1 MQKLKDFAWF
11 VTLGLVFLLF
21 CVRIIPVCLGLR
33 RWEVVELDWL
43 TALDGLIW
51 LRTGHQVEAKLGI
64 GQSSVS
70 RLSRR
75 CAEVFGLSLAR
86 GGSEWNFKG
95 DTTLLNLERR
105 VHQAVRW
112 SHGRPLRLE
121 AQHWSGP
128 LLCEPA
134 PAGWIA
140 GCFHFHEYER
150 PLQLLREGVI
160 DAWVASYPDVP
171 AATDPTIACIGL
183 SRMPIWLVV
192 DQAHP
197 LLELGEQVTFADVA
211 AYPFMPLPDG
221 AFPKFQ
227 AVLEACGL
235 WDASTPKR
243 IRDPSWLGQIN
254 REDLL
259 VGFATPL
266 SLLLSGDCCRVLP
279 LKLPVE
285 VGDALLVPRQYERAP
300 QTLQLLAEL
309 RSRLQSLAGAAPEL
323 VVLDGVEHPSAAPSD
338 QPFKEQWLPSAP
350 LMPKTSKA

>member
-1 MQKLKDFAWF
+1 M
-11 VTLGLVFLLF
+11 FLLF
-21 CVRIIPVCLGLR
+21 CVKIIPVCWGV
-33 RWEVVELDWL
+33 VVELDWL
-43 TALDGLIW
+43 AALDGLIW
-51 LRTGHQVEAKLGI
+51 LRTGHQVEARLRI

-75 CAEVFGLSLAR
+75 CADVFGLSLAR
-86 GGSEWNFKG
+86 RGSEWHLDG

-112 SHGRPLRLE
+112 TNGGPLRLE

-140 GCFHFHEYER
+140 GCFHFHEYEK

-160 DAWVASYPDVP
+160 DAWIASYPDVP
-171 AATDPTIACIGL
+171 AATDSTIACIGL

-192 DQAHP
+192 DQSHP

-211 AYPFMPLPDG
+211 AYPCMPMPDG

-235 WDASTPKR
+235 WNGGTAPKP
-243 IRDPSWLGQIN
+243 IRNSSQSRQVN
-254 REDLL
+254 SEDLI

-266 SLLLSGDCCRVLP
+266 SLLLSDDSCRVLP
-279 LKLPVE
+279 LELPLE

-300 QTLQLLAEL
+300 QTLQLLAQL
-309 RSRLQSLAGAAPEL
+309 RLRLESLAGAAPGL
-323 VVLDGVEHPSAAPSD
+323 VVLDGFEHPSAAPSD

-350 LMPKTSKA
+350 SMPKTSKA

>member
-1 MQKLKDFAWF
+1 MFCFFA
-11 VTLGLVFLLF
+11 LELDELVFF
-21 CVRIIPVCLGLR
+21 GGV
-33 RWEVVELDWL
+33 VVELDWL
-43 TALDGLIW
+43 AALDGLIW
-51 LRTGHQVEAKLGI
+51 LRTGHQVEARLQI

-75 CAEVFGLSLAR
+75 CADVFGLSLAR
-86 GGSEWNFKG
+86 RGSEWQLDG

-112 SHGRPLRLE
+112 TRGGPLRLE
-121 AQHWSGP
+121 GQHWSGP

-140 GCFHFHEYER
+140 GCFHFHEYEK

-192 DQAHP
+192 DQSHP

-211 AYPFMPLPDG
+211 DYPCMPLPDG

-227 AVLEACGL
+227 AVLAACGL
-235 WDASTPKR
+235 WNGGTEER
-243 IRDPSWLGQIN
+243 IRNPAWFGQVN
-254 REDLL
+254 SEDLL

-279 LKLPVE
+279 LELPLE

-300 QTLQLLAEL
+300 QVLQLLAEL
-309 RSRLQSLAGAAPEL
+309 RLRLESLAGAAPGL
-323 VVLDGVEHPSAAPSD
+323 VVLDGFEHPSAAPSD

-350 LMPKTSKA
+350 SMPKTSKA

>member
-1 MQKLKDFAWF
+1 M
-11 VTLGLVFLLF
+11 G
-21 CVRIIPVCLGLR
+21 R
-33 RWEVVELDWL
+33 VVELDWL

-64 GQSSVS
+64 GQSNVS
-70 RLSRR
+70 RLSRK
-75 CAEVFGLSLAR
+75 CAEIFGLSLAR
-86 GGSEWNFKG
+86 GGSEWNLKG

-112 SHGRPLRLE
+112 SLGRPLRLE

-128 LLCEPA
+128 LICEPA

-183 SRMPIWLVV
+183 SRMPIWLLV
-192 DQAHP
+192 DQSHP

-211 AYPFMPLPDG
+211 DYPCMPLPDG

-227 AVLEACGL
+227 VVLAACGL
-235 WDASTPKR
+235 WNGGTEER
-243 IRDPSWLGQIN
+243 IRNPAWFGQVN
-254 REDLL
+254 SEDLL

-266 SLLLSGDCCRVLP
+266 S
-279 LKLPVE
+279 
-285 VGDALLVPRQYERAP
+285 
-300 QTLQLLAEL
+300 
-309 RSRLQSLAGAAPEL
+309 
-323 VVLDGVEHPSAAPSD
+323 
-338 QPFKEQWLPSAP
+338 
-350 LMPKTSKA
+350 

>member
-1 MQKLKDFAWF
+1 M
-11 VTLGLVFLLF
+11 G
-21 CVRIIPVCLGLR
+21 
-33 RWEVVELDWL
+33 VVELDWL
-43 TALDGLIW
+43 AALDGLIW
-51 LRTGHQVEAKLGI
+51 LRTGHQVGARLQI

-70 RLSRR
+70 RLSRK
-75 CAEVFGLSLAR
+75 CADVFGLSLAR
-86 GGSEWNFKG
+86 RGSEWHLNG

-112 SHGRPLRLE
+112 TRGGPLRLE

-160 DAWVASYPDVP
+160 DAWITSYPDVP

-192 DQAHP
+192 DQSHP

-211 AYPFMPLPDG
+211 AYPCMPMPDG

-235 WDASTPKR
+235 WNGGSPER
-243 IRDPSWLGQIN
+243 IRNPSWFGQVN
-254 REDLL
+254 SEDLV

-266 SLLLSGDCCRVLP
+266 SLLLRDDSCRVLP
-279 LKLPVE
+279 LELPLE

-300 QTLQLLAEL
+300 QTLQLLAQL
-309 RSRLQSLAGAAPEL
+309 RLRLESLAGAAPGL
-323 VVLDGVEHPSAAPSD
+323 VVLDGFEHPSAAPSD

-350 LMPKTSKA
+350 SMPKTSKA

>member
-1 MQKLKDFAWF
+1 M
-11 VTLGLVFLLF
+11 V
-21 CVRIIPVCLGLR
+21 
-33 RWEVVELDWL
+33 VVELDWL
-43 TALDGLIW
+43 AALDGLIW
-51 LRTGHQVEAKLGI
+51 LRTGHQVEAKFGI

-70 RLSRR
+70 RLSRK
-75 CAEVFGLSLAR
+75 CAEIFGLSLSR
-86 GGSEWNFKG
+86 CGSEWNFKG

-112 SHGRPLRLE
+112 SRGRPLRLE

-171 AATDPTIACIGL
+171 AATDPTIACIGF

-192 DQAHP
+192 DQSHP

-211 AYPFMPLPDG
+211 DYPCMPLPDG

-227 AVLEACGL
+227 AVLAACGL
-235 WDASTPKR
+235 WNGGTEER
-243 IRDPSWLGQIN
+243 IRNPAWFGQVN
-254 REDLL
+254 SEDLL

-266 SLLLSGDCCRVLP
+266 SLLLSGDGCRVLP
-279 LKLPVE
+279 LELPLE

-309 RSRLQSLAGAAPEL
+309 RSRLESIAGAAPEL
-323 VVLDGVEHPSAAPSD
+323 VVLDGFEHPSATPSD
-338 QPFKEQWLPSAP
+338 QPFKEQWLPSAL
-350 LMPKTSKA
+350 LMPKTSKP

>member
-1 MQKLKDFAWF
+1 M
-11 VTLGLVFLLF
+11 
-21 CVRIIPVCLGLR
+21 
-33 RWEVVELDWL
+33 VELDWL
-43 TALDGLIW
+43 AALDGLIW
-51 LRTGHQVEAKLGI
+51 LRTGHQVEAKLQI

-70 RLSRR
+70 RLSRK
-75 CAEVFGLSLAR
+75 CADVFGLSLTR
-86 GGSEWNFKG
+86 RGSEWHLNG

-112 SHGRPLRLE
+112 TRGSPLRLE
-121 AQHWSGP
+121 ARHWSGP

-134 PAGWIA
+134 PADWIA
-140 GCFHFHEYER
+140 GSFHFHEYER

-171 AATDPTIACIGL
+171 AATDPTVACIGL

-192 DQAHP
+192 DQSHP

-211 AYPFMPLPDG
+211 GYPCMHLPDG

-235 WDASTPKR
+235 WNGSTTPKR
-243 IRDPSWLGQIN
+243 IGNPALFGQVN
-254 REDLL
+254 SEDLI

-266 SLLLSGDCCRVLP
+266 SLLLNDDSCRVLP
-279 LKLPVE
+279 LELPVE
-285 VGDALLVPRQYERAP
+285 VGDVLLVPRQYERAP
-300 QTLQLLAEL
+300 QTLQLLADL
-309 RSRLQSLAGAAPEL
+309 RSRLERLAGAAPEL
-323 VVLDGVEHPSAAPSD
+323 VVLDGFEHPSAAHSD

>member
-1 MQKLKDFAWF
+1 M
-11 VTLGLVFLLF
+11 LG
-21 CVRIIPVCLGLR
+21 
-33 RWEVVELDWL
+33 WWVVELDWL
-43 TALDGLIW
+43 AALDGLIW
-51 LRTGHQVEAKLGI
+51 LRTGHQVEAKLRI
-64 GQSSVS
+64 GQPSVS
-70 RLSRR
+70 RLSRK
-75 CAEVFGLSLAR
+75 CADVFEISLVR
-86 GGSEWNFKG
+86 RGSEWHLNG

-112 SHGRPLRLE
+112 TLGGPLRLE

-140 GCFHFHEYER
+140 GCFHFNEYER

-171 AATDPTIACIGL
+171 AATDPAIACIGL

-192 DQAHP
+192 DQSHP

-211 AYPFMPLPDG
+211 GYPCIPLPDG

-235 WDASTPKR
+235 WNGGTTPKR
-243 IRDPSWLGQIN
+243 MRNSSQVGQVD
-254 REDLL
+254 REDLI
-259 VGFATPL
+259 VSFATPL
-266 SLLLSGDCCRVLP
+266 SLLLSDDCCRVLP
-279 LKLPVE
+279 LELPLE

-309 RSRLQSLAGAAPEL
+309 RQRLESLAAAAPGM
-323 VVLDGVEHPSAAPSD
+323 VVLDGFEHPSAAHSD

-350 LMPKTSKA
+350 LMPKTLKA

>member
-1 MQKLKDFAWF
+1 M
-11 VTLGLVFLLF
+11 V
-21 CVRIIPVCLGLR
+21 
-33 RWEVVELDWL
+33 VVELDWL
-43 TALDGLIW
+43 AALDGLIW
-51 LRTGHQVEAKLGI
+51 LRTGHQVEAKFGI

-70 RLSRR
+70 RLSRK
-75 CAEVFGLSLAR
+75 CAEIFGLSLSR
-86 GGSEWNFKG
+86 CGSEWNFKG

-112 SHGRPLRLE
+112 SRGRPLRLE

-192 DQAHP
+192 DQSHP

-211 AYPFMPLPDG
+211 DYPCMPLPDG

-227 AVLEACGL
+227 AVLAACGL
-235 WDASTPKR
+235 WNGGTEER
-243 IRDPSWLGQIN
+243 IRNPAWFGQVN
-254 REDLL
+254 SEDLL

-279 LKLPVE
+279 LELPLE

-300 QTLQLLAEL
+300 PNAAVAGGTSFASGEPRRR
-309 RSRLQSLAGAAPEL
+309 RSRAGGVRRVRAP
-323 VVLDGVEHPSAAPSD
+323 
-338 QPFKEQWLPSAP
+338 KCC
-350 LMPKTSKA
+350 PKRPAL

>member
-1 MQKLKDFAWF
+1 M
-11 VTLGLVFLLF
+11 
-21 CVRIIPVCLGLR
+21 
-33 RWEVVELDWL
+33 VELDWL

-51 LRTGHQVEAKLGI
+51 LRTGHQVEARLGI

-70 RLSRR
+70 RLSRK
-75 CAEVFGLSLAR
+75 CAEIFGLSLAR
-86 GGSEWNFKG
+86 GGSEWNLKG

-112 SHGRPLRLE
+112 SRGRPLRLE

-192 DQAHP
+192 DQSHP

-211 AYPFMPLPDG
+211 AYPCMPLPDG
-221 AFPKFQ
+221 AFPKFP
-227 AVLEACGL
+227 AVLAAYGL
-235 WDASTPKR
+235 WDGGTEER
-243 IRDPSWLGQIN
+243 IRNPAWFGQVN
-254 REDLL
+254 SEDLL

-266 SLLLSGDCCRVLP
+266 SLLLSGDCCKVLP
-279 LKLPVE
+279 LELPLE

-309 RSRLQSLAGAAPEL
+309 RSRLESLAGAAPEL
-323 VVLDGVEHPSAAPSD
+323 VVLDGFEHPSAAPSD

-350 LMPKTSKA
+350 LMPKISKP

>member
-1 MQKLKDFAWF
+1 LAWE
-11 VTLGLVFLLF
+11 G
-21 CVRIIPVCLGLR
+21 
-33 RWEVVELDWL
+33 VVELDWL

-64 GQSSVS
+64 GQSNVS
-70 RLSRR
+70 RLSRK
-75 CAEVFGLSLAR
+75 CAEIFGLSLAR
-86 GGSEWNFKG
+86 GGSEWNLKG

-112 SHGRPLRLE
+112 SRGRPLRLE

-227 AVLEACGL
+227 AVLAACGL
-235 WDASTPKR
+235 WDGGTEER
-243 IRDPSWLGQIN
+243 IRNPAWFGQVN
-254 REDLL
+254 SEDLL

-279 LKLPVE
+279 LELPLE

-309 RSRLQSLAGAAPEL
+309 RSRLESLAGAAPEL
-323 VVLDGVEHPSAAPSD
+323 VVLDGFEHPSAAPSD

-350 LMPKTSKA
+350 LMPKISKP

>member
-1 MQKLKDFAWF
+1 MVEPD
-11 VTLGLVFLLF
+11 
-21 CVRIIPVCLGLR
+21 CLA
-33 RWEVVELDWL
+33 
-43 TALDGLIW
+43 ALDGLIW
-51 LRTGHQVEAKLGI
+51 LRTGHRVEARLQI

-70 RLSRR
+70 RLSRK
-75 CAEVFGLSLAR
+75 CADTFGLSLTR
-86 GGSEWNFKG
+86 SGSEWHLNG
-95 DTTLLNLERR
+95 DTTLLNLERS

-112 SHGRPLRLE
+112 TRGRPLRLE

-171 AATDPTIACIGL
+171 AATDPAIACIGL

-192 DQAHP
+192 DQSHP

-211 AYPFMPLPDG
+211 DYPCMPLPDG
-221 AFPKFQ
+221 AFPEFQ

-235 WDASTPKR
+235 WNCGTTPKR
-243 IRDPSWLGQIN
+243 MRNSLQVGQVN
-254 REDLL
+254 KEDLL
-259 VGFATPL
+259 VSLATPL
-266 SLLLSGDCCRVLP
+266 SLLLSDDCCRVLP
-279 LKLPVE
+279 LELPLE
-285 VGDALLVPRQYERAP
+285 VGDALLVPRQYEHAP
-300 QTLQLLAEL
+300 QALQLLAEL
-309 RSRLQSLAGAAPEL
+309 RSRLESLAGSAPAM
-323 VVLDGVEHPSAAPSD
+323 VVLDGFEHPSAAPSD

>member
-1 MQKLKDFAWF
+1 M
-11 VTLGLVFLLF
+11 G
-21 CVRIIPVCLGLR
+21 
-33 RWEVVELDWL
+33 VVELDWL
-43 TALDGLIW
+43 AALDGLIW
-51 LRTGHQVEAKLGI
+51 LRTGHQVEARLQI

-70 RLSRR
+70 RLSRK
-75 CAEVFGLSLAR
+75 CADVFGLSLAR
-86 GGSEWNFKG
+86 RGAEWHLNG

-112 SHGRPLRLE
+112 TRGSPLRLE
-121 AQHWSGP
+121 AQHLSGP

-171 AATDPTIACIGL
+171 AVTDPAIACIGL

-192 DQAHP
+192 DQSHP

-211 AYPFMPLPDG
+211 AYPCMPLPDG

-227 AVLEACGL
+227 AVLAACGL
-235 WDASTPKR
+235 WNGGTEER
-243 IRDPSWLGQIN
+243 IRNPAWFGQVN
-254 REDLL
+254 SEDLL

-266 SLLLSGDCCRVLP
+266 SLLLSGDGCRVLP
-279 LKLPVE
+279 LELPLE

-300 QTLQLLAEL
+300 KVLQLLADL
-309 RSRLQSLAGAAPEL
+309 RLRLESLAGAAPGM
-323 VVLDGVEHPSAAPSD
+323 VVLDGFEHPSAALSD
-338 QPFKEQWLPSAP
+338 QPFKEQWLPNAP
-350 LMPKTSKA
+350 LMSKT

>member
-1 MQKLKDFAWF
+1 
-11 VTLGLVFLLF
+11 VV
-21 CVRIIPVCLGLR
+21 
-33 RWEVVELDWL
+33 VVELDWL
-43 TALDGLIW
+43 AALDGLIW

-70 RLSRR
+70 RLSRK
-75 CAEVFGLSLAR
+75 CAEIFGLSLAR
-86 GGSEWNFKG
+86 CGSEWNFKG

-112 SHGRPLRLE
+112 SRGRPLRLE

-171 AATDPTIACIGL
+171 AATDPTIACIGF

-192 DQAHP
+192 DQSHP

-211 AYPFMPLPDG
+211 DYPCMPLPDG

-227 AVLEACGL
+227 AVLAACGL
-235 WDASTPKR
+235 WNGGTEER
-243 IRDPSWLGQIN
+243 IRNPAWFGQVN
-254 REDLL
+254 SEDLL

-266 SLLLSGDCCRVLP
+266 SLLLSGDGCRVLP
-279 LKLPVE
+279 LELPLE

-309 RSRLQSLAGAAPEL
+309 RSRLESIAGAAPEL
-323 VVLDGVEHPSAAPSD
+323 VVLDGFEHPSATPSD
-338 QPFKEQWLPSAP
+338 QPFKEQWLPSAL
-350 LMPKTSKA
+350 LMPKTSKP

>member
-1 MQKLKDFAWF
+1 M
-11 VTLGLVFLLF
+11 
-21 CVRIIPVCLGLR
+21 
-33 RWEVVELDWL
+33 VELDWL
-43 TALDGLIW
+43 AALDGLIW
-51 LRTGHQVEAKLGI
+51 LRTGHQVEARLQI

-75 CAEVFGLSLAR
+75 CADVFGLSLAR
-86 GGSEWNFKG
+86 RGSDWQLKG
-95 DTTLLNLERR
+95 DTTLLALERR

-112 SHGRPLRLE
+112 TRGGSLRLE

-128 LLCEPA
+128 LLCSPA
-134 PAGWIA
+134 PADWIV

-192 DQAHP
+192 DQFHP
-197 LLELGEQVTFADVA
+197 LLELGDQVTFADVA
-211 AYPFMPLPDG
+211 AYPCMPLPDG

-235 WDASTPKR
+235 WNGGTTPKR
-243 IRDPSWLGQIN
+243 MRISSQVGQVN
-254 REDLL
+254 MEDLIVSL
-259 VGFATPL
+259 ATPL
-266 SLLLSGDCCRVLP
+266 SLLLSDDCCRVLP
-279 LKLPVE
+279 LELPIE
-285 VGDALLVPRQYERAP
+285 VGDALLVPRQYEHAP
-300 QTLQLLAEL
+300 QTLRLLADL
-309 RSRLQSLAGAAPEL
+309 RQRLESLAGAAPEL
-323 VVLDGVEHPSAAPSD
+323 VVLDGFGHPSAAHSD

>member
-1 MQKLKDFAWF
+1 M
-11 VTLGLVFLLF
+11 
-21 CVRIIPVCLGLR
+21 
-33 RWEVVELDWL
+33 VELDWL

-64 GQSSVS
+64 GQSNVS
-70 RLSRR
+70 RLSRK
-75 CAEVFGLSLAR
+75 CAEIFGLSLAR
-86 GGSEWNFKG
+86 GGSEWNLKG

-112 SHGRPLRLE
+112 SRGRPLRLE

-192 DQAHP
+192 DQSHP

-227 AVLEACGL
+227 AVLAACGL
-235 WDASTPKR
+235 WDGGTEER
-243 IRDPSWLGQIN
+243 IRNPAWFGQVN
-254 REDLL
+254 SEDLL

-279 LKLPVE
+279 LELPLE

-309 RSRLQSLAGAAPEL
+309 RSRLESLAGAAPEL
-323 VVLDGVEHPSAAPSD
+323 VVLDGFEHPSAAPSD

-350 LMPKTSKA
+350 LMPKISKP

>member
-1 MQKLKDFAWF
+1 A
-11 VTLGLVFLLF
+11 GA
-21 CVRIIPVCLGLR
+21 G
-33 RWEVVELDWL
+33 VVELDWL
-43 TALDGLIW
+43 AALDGLIW
-51 LRTGHQVEAKLGI
+51 LRTGHQVEARLQI

-75 CAEVFGLSLAR
+75 CADVFGLSLAR
-86 GGSEWNFKG
+86 RGSEWHLDG

-112 SHGRPLRLE
+112 ANGGPLRLE

-140 GCFHFHEYER
+140 GCFHFHEYEK

-160 DAWVASYPDVP
+160 DVWIASYPDVP

-183 SRMPIWLVV
+183 SRMPIWLLV
-192 DQAHP
+192 DQSHP

-211 AYPFMPLPDG
+211 AYPCMPMPDG

-235 WDASTPKR
+235 WNGGTTPKP
-243 IRDPSWLGQIN
+243 IRNSSQSQQVN
-254 REDLL
+254 SKDLV

-266 SLLLSGDCCRVLP
+266 SLLLRDDSCRVLP
-279 LKLPVE
+279 LELPLE
-285 VGDALLVPRQYERAP
+285 VGDALLVPRQYVRAP

-309 RSRLQSLAGAAPEL
+309 RLRLESLAGAAPGL
-323 VVLDGVEHPSAAPSD
+323 VVLDGFEHPSAAPSD
-338 QPFKEQWLPSAP
+338 QPYKEQWLPSAP
-350 LMPKTSKA
+350 SMPKTSKA

>member
-1 MQKLKDFAWF
+1 M
-11 VTLGLVFLLF
+11 
-21 CVRIIPVCLGLR
+21 
-33 RWEVVELDWL
+33 VELDWL

-64 GQSSVS
+64 GQSNVS
-70 RLSRR
+70 RLSRK
-75 CAEVFGLSLAR
+75 CAEIFGLSLAR
-86 GGSEWNFKG
+86 GGSEWNLKG

-112 SHGRPLRLE
+112 SRGRPLRLE

-211 AYPFMPLPDG
+211 AYPCMPLPDG

-227 AVLEACGL
+227 AVLAACGL
-235 WDASTPKR
+235 WDGGTEER
-243 IRDPSWLGQIN
+243 IRNPAWFGQVN
-254 REDLL
+254 SEDLL

-279 LKLPVE
+279 LELPLE
-285 VGDALLVPRQYERAP
+285 VCDALLVPRQYERAP

-309 RSRLQSLAGAAPEL
+309 RSRLESLAGAAPEL
-323 VVLDGVEHPSAAPSD
+323 VVLDGFEHPSAAPSD

-350 LMPKTSKA
+350 LMPKISKP

>member
-1 MQKLKDFAWF
+1 M
-11 VTLGLVFLLF
+11 
-21 CVRIIPVCLGLR
+21 
-33 RWEVVELDWL
+33 VELDWL

-64 GQSSVS
+64 GQSNVS
-70 RLSRR
+70 RLSRK
-75 CAEVFGLSLAR
+75 CAEIFGLSLAR
-86 GGSEWNFKG
+86 GGSEWNLKG

-112 SHGRPLRLE
+112 SRGRPLRLE

-227 AVLEACGL
+227 AVLAACGL
-235 WDASTPKR
+235 WDGGTEER
-243 IRDPSWLGQIN
+243 IRNPAWFGQVN
-254 REDLL
+254 SEDLL

-279 LKLPVE
+279 LELPLE

-309 RSRLQSLAGAAPEL
+309 RSRLESLAGAAPEL
-323 VVLDGVEHPSAAPSD
+323 VVLDGFEHPSAAPSD

-350 LMPKTSKA
+350 LMPKISKP

>member
-1 MQKLKDFAWF
+1 MQKLKDFALF
-11 VTLGLVFLLF
+11 VTLDWCF
-21 CVRIIPVCLGLR
+21 CVFAARFTHVCWG
-33 RWEVVELDWL
+33 EVVELDWL
-43 TALDGLIW
+43 AALDGLIW
-51 LRTGHQVEAKLGI
+51 LRTGHQVEVRFQI
-64 GQSSVS
+64 GQSNVS
-70 RLSRR
+70 RLSRK
-75 CAEVFGLSLAR
+75 CANIFGLSLAR
-86 GGSEWNFKG
+86 RGAEWHLNG
-95 DTTLLNLERR
+95 DVTLLNLERR

-112 SHGRPLRLE
+112 TRGGPLRLE

-160 DAWVASYPDVP
+160 DAWIASYPDLP

-192 DQAHP
+192 YQSHP

-211 AYPFMPLPDG
+211 AYPCMPMPTG

-235 WDASTPKR
+235 WNGGSPER
-243 IRDPSWLGQIN
+243 IRNPSWFRQVNSENLV
-254 REDLL
+254 

-266 SLLLSGDCCRVLP
+266 SLPLLDDSCRVLP
-279 LKLPVE
+279 LGLPLE

-300 QTLQLLAEL
+300 QTLQLLAEIRL
-309 RSRLQSLAGAAPEL
+309 RLESLAGAAPGL
-323 VVLDGVEHPSAAPSD
+323 VVLDGFEHPSAAPSD

-350 LMPKTSKA
+350 SMPKTSKA